1 MKVPHILL
9 RTFLTLLLLLLI
21 AAGSC
26 RKHSTYV
33 YKVPEYQRQ
42 WFFIDSGSYYIY
54 TDSMDNLDS
63 VYVKKLDYFVR
74 YARKGPDYQLYQ
86 CTMSNP
92 FVFFLAGAMN
102 QIHLQRSY
110 GGDYFPNVMQVS
122 PPYHANKLYGPGHGF
137 NQIYL
142 DTILNNVSLGNNFFD
157 STFVWHVKNDNIL
170 NSDSTTYYFSKGVGI
185 TRITDHERKTDKWLK
200 RYKIIKKMD

>member
-9 RTFLTLLLLLLI
+9 RTFLTILLLLLI

-26 RKHSTYV
+26 RKHSTHV

-63 VYVKKLDYFVR
+63 VYVKSIKFYIE
-74 YARKGPDYQLYQ
+74 YPKKGSDRQYYQ

-92 FVFFLAGAMN
+92 FVFFLAGGMN

-110 GGDYFPNVMQVS
+110 GGDYLYNVMQVS
-122 PPYHANKLYGPGHGF
+122 PPYKNNKLYGTGLNINF
-137 NQIYL
+137 L
-142 DTILNNVSLGNNFFD
+142 DTILPVVKFGDYTFD
-157 STFVWHVKNDNIL
+157 STFVWQMKGDEIL

-200 RYKIIKKMD
+200 RYRIIKKMD